1 VPANVAHFTLL
12 IPFVRND
19 FKVLVFEGIE
29 AISTLYSTEVEL
41 VSEYPD
47 VELGEFAQ
55 PIHRRDLADGERY
68 STLGK
73 LGAQQNGKGRVVA
86 GETSAGSFASAGDG
100 GA

>member
-1 VPANVAHFTLL
+1 MFVPANVAHFTLL

-47 VELGEFAQ
+47 VEPGEFAQ

-73 LGAQQNGKGRVVA
+73 LVLSRMAKGV
-86 GETSAGSFASAGDG
+86 
-100 GA
+100 